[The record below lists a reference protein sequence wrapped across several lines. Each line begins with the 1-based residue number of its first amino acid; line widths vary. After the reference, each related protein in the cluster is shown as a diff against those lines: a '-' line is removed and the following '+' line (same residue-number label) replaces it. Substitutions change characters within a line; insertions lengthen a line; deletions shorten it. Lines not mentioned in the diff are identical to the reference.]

1 MKKKGRL
8 IVISGPSGV
17 GKGTVV
23 SALRQ
28 RDPNVKLSVS
38 ATTRDIRPGE
48 IDGVH
53 YYFISHEKFLE
64 MIEQDRFLEHAQYV
78 GNRYG
83 TPEAPVDQMLDQG
96 YDVVLEIEVQG
107 GLQVMQRRPEAISIF
122 IAAPSFEVLG
132 KRLRGRGDTDEEKV
146 LMRLQ
151 QARMEYLVAPQY
163 QYIVV
168 NDRLEDAVEDI
179 AAILRAQSLQTE
191 HQLHLLKEAL

>member
-1 MKKKGRL
+1 MKKGRL

-23 SALRQ
+23 KALME
-28 RDPNVKLSVS
+28 RDENLRLSVS
-38 ATTRDIRPGE
+38 ATTREMRPGE

-53 YYFISHEKFLE
+53 YYFITRERFE
-64 MIEQDRFLEHAQYV
+64 QMIEEDRFLEHAQYV

-83 TPEAPVDQMLDQG
+83 TPEEPVDRMLAQG
-96 YDVVLEIEVQG
+96 HDVVLVIEVQG
-107 GLQVMQRRPEAISIF
+107 GLQIMERRPDAISVF

-132 KRLRGRGDTDEEKV
+132 RRLRGRGDTDEEKV

-151 QARMEYLVAPQY
+151 QARMEYLVASRY

-168 NDRLEDAVEDI
+168 NDRLEDAVCDI
-179 AAILRAQSLQTE
+179 QAILRAEALKTE
-191 HQLHLLKEAL
+191 HQQQLLKEEP

>member
-1 MKKKGRL
+1 MKKGRL

-64 MIEQDRFLEHAQYV
+64 MIQQDRFLEHAQYV

-83 TPEAPVDQMLDQG
+83 TPEAPVDEMLNQG

-168 NDRLEDAVEDI
+168 NDRLEDAVEDV
-179 AAILRAQSLQTE
+179 AAILRAQNLKTE

>member
-1 MKKKGRL
+1 MKKGRL

-23 SALRQ
+23 KALMD
-28 RDPNVKLSVS
+28 RDPQIRVSVS
-38 ATTRDIRPGE
+38 ATTRPKRPNE

-53 YYFISHEKFLE
+53 YYFISHEKFEE
-64 MIEQDRFLEHAQYV
+64 MIGKDLFLEHAQYV

-83 TPEAPVDQMLDQG
+83 TPEEPVNQMLEQG
-96 YDVVLEIEVQG
+96 FDVILEIEVQG
-107 GLQVMQRRPEAISIF
+107 GLQVMKRRPDAISIF
-122 IAAPSFEVLG
+122 IAAPSFEILG
-132 KRLRGRGDTDEEKV
+132 GRLRNRGDTDEEKV

-168 NDRLEDAVEDI
+168 NDRLEDAVSDVQS
-179 AAILRAQSLQTE
+179 ILRAEELKTE
-191 HQLHLLKEAL
+191 HQQHLLKEAF

>member
-1 MKKKGRL
+1 MKKGRL

-23 SALRQ
+23 KALMDL
-28 RDPNVKLSVS
+28 DPEVKLSVS
-38 ATTRDIRPGE
+38 ATTRPMRPNE

-53 YYFISHEKFLE
+53 YYFITHKKFEE
-64 MIEQDRFLEHAQYV
+64 MIAQDLFLEHAQYV

-83 TPEAPVDQMLDQG
+83 TPEGPVDLMLEEG
-96 YDVVLEIEVQG
+96 YDVILEIEVQG
-107 GLQVMQRRPEAISIF
+107 GLQVMKRRPDAISVF
-122 IAAPSFEVLG
+122 IAAPSFEILG
-132 KRLRGRGDTDEEKV
+132 GRLRGRGDTDEEKV

-168 NDRLEDAVEDI
+168 NDRLEDAVSDVRS
-179 AAILRAQSLQTE
+179 ILRAEALRTE
-191 HQLHLLKEAL
+191 HQQHLLKEAL

>member
-1 MKKKGRL
+1 MKKGRL

-23 SALRQ
+23 KALRE

-38 ATTRDIRPGE
+38 ATTREIRPGE

-53 YYFISHEKFLE
+53 YYFISHEKFE
-64 MIEQDRFLEHAQYV
+64 GMIAEDRFLEHAQYV

-83 TPEAPVDQMLDQG
+83 TPIEPVNRMLDEG
-96 YDVVLEIEVQG
+96 YDVILEIEVQG
-107 GLQVMQRRPEAISIF
+107 GLQVLERRPDAISVF

-132 KRLRGRGDTDEEKV
+132 ARLRGRGDTDEEKV

-151 QARMEYLVAPQY
+151 QARMEYLVAKCY
-163 QYIVV
+163 RYIVV
-168 NDRLEDAVEDI
+168 NDRLEDAVADLQ
-179 AAILRAQSLQTE
+179 AILRAEALKTE
-191 HQLHLLKEAL
+191 HQEHLLKEDD

>member
-1 MKKKGRL
+1 MRKGRL

-23 SALRQ
+23 KALRE

-38 ATTRDIRPGE
+38 ATTREIRPGE

-53 YYFISHEKFLE
+53 YYFITHEKFE
-64 MIEQDRFLEHAQYV
+64 QMIAEDRFLEHAQYV

-83 TPEAPVDQMLDQG
+83 TPAAPVNRMLEEG
-96 YDVVLEIEVQG
+96 YDVILEIEVQG
-107 GLQVMQRRPEAISIF
+107 GLQVLERRPDAISVF

-132 KRLRGRGDTDEEKV
+132 ARLRGRGDTDEEKV

-151 QARMEYLVAPQY
+151 QARMEYLVAKRY
-163 QYIVV
+163 QYIVI
-168 NDRLEDAVEDI
+168 NDRLEDAVADLQ
-179 AAILRAQSLQTE
+179 AILRAEALKTE
-191 HQLHLLKEAL
+191 HQEHLLKEDD

>member
-1 MKKKGRL
+1 MKKGRL

-23 SALRQ
+23 KALRE

-38 ATTRDIRPGE
+38 ATTREIRPGE

-53 YYFISHEKFLE
+53 YYFITHEKFE
-64 MIEQDRFLEHAQYV
+64 QMIAEDRFLEHAQYV

-83 TPEAPVDQMLDQG
+83 TPAAPVNRMLEEG
-96 YDVVLEIEVQG
+96 YDVILEIEVQG
-107 GLQVMQRRPEAISIF
+107 GLQVLERRPDAISVF

-132 KRLRGRGDTDEEKV
+132 ARLRGRGDTDEEKV

-151 QARMEYLVAPQY
+151 QARMEYLVAKRY
-163 QYIVV
+163 QYIVI
-168 NDRLEDAVEDI
+168 NDRLEDAVADLQ
-179 AAILRAQSLQTE
+179 AILRAEALKTE
-191 HQLHLLKEAL
+191 HQEHLLKEDD

>member
-23 SALRQ
+23 KALME
-28 RDPNVKLSVS
+28 RDENLRLSVS

-64 MIEQDRFLEHAQYV
+64 MIDQDRFLEHAQYV

-83 TPEAPVDQMLDQG
+83 TPEAPVDEMLDQG

-122 IAAPSFEVLG
+122 IAAPSFEILG

-179 AAILRAQSLQTE
+179 AAILRAQRLQTE
-191 HQLHLLKEAL
+191 HQLQLLKEAL

>member
-1 MKKKGRL
+1 MRKGRL

-23 SALRQ
+23 KALRE

-38 ATTRDIRPGE
+38 ATTREIRPGE

-53 YYFISHEKFLE
+53 YYFITHEKFE
-64 MIEQDRFLEHAQYV
+64 QMIAEDRFLEHAQYV

-83 TPEAPVDQMLDQG
+83 TPAAPVNRMLEEG
-96 YDVVLEIEVQG
+96 YDVILEIEVQG
-107 GLQVMQRRPEAISIF
+107 GLQVLERRPDAISVF

-132 KRLRGRGDTDEEKV
+132 ARLRGRGDTDEEKV

-151 QARMEYLVAPQY
+151 QARMEYLVAKRY

-168 NDRLEDAVEDI
+168 NDRLEDAVADLQ
-179 AAILRAQSLQTE
+179 AILRAEALKTE
-191 HQLHLLKEAL
+191 HQEHLLKEDD

>member
-1 MKKKGRL
+1 MKKGRL

-23 SALRQ
+23 KALMDL
-28 RDPNVKLSVS
+28 DPKVKLSVS
-38 ATTRDIRPGE
+38 ATTRPMRPNE

-53 YYFISHEKFLE
+53 YYFITHKKFEE
-64 MIEQDRFLEHAQYV
+64 MIAQDLFLEHAQYV

-83 TPEAPVDQMLDQG
+83 TPEGPVDLMLEEG
-96 YDVVLEIEVQG
+96 YDVILEIEVQG
-107 GLQVMQRRPEAISIF
+107 GLQVMKRRPDAISVF
-122 IAAPSFEVLG
+122 IAAPSFEILG
-132 KRLRGRGDTDEEKV
+132 GRLRGRGDTDEEKV

-168 NDRLEDAVEDI
+168 NDRLEDAVSDVRS
-179 AAILRAQSLQTE
+179 ILRAEALRTE
-191 HQLHLLKEAL
+191 HQQHLLKEAL